1 MRGGDIMAAQEKTAS
16 EKLVASVA
24 LTLFSR
30 VVMILATGLILPIA
44 LWLGARGVATID
56 EISKKIDTMRG
67 QAIETSADIRAL
79 REQANETS
87 GELRVES
94 ADHEARVRV
103 LEASMPRVEPAGRN

>member
-1 MRGGDIMAAQEKTAS
+1 MAEEKTAS
-16 EKLVASVA
+16 EKLVDSVA

-30 VVMILATGLILPIA
+30 VAMIVATGLILPIA
-44 LWLGARGVATID
+44 LWLGARGVSTID

-87 GELRVES
+87 GELRALRVEL

-103 LEASMPRVEPAGRN
+103 LEARMAARRTGRPQLA